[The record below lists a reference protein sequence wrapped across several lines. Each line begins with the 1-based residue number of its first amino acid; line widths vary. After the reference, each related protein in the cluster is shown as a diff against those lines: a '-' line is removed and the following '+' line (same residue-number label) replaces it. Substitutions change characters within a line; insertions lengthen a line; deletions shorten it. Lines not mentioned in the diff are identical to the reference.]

1 MIEYRIKR
9 FHELCNNKWYNVM
22 NYVLDEMR
30 IKCSKQ
36 KRMHIKYAKVFY
48 F

>member
-9 FHELCNNKWYNVM
+9 FQELCNNKWFYRM

-30 IKCSKQ
+30 ITCMK
-36 KRMHIKYAKVFY
+36 KRTTHIKYASVFY
-48 F
+48 Y